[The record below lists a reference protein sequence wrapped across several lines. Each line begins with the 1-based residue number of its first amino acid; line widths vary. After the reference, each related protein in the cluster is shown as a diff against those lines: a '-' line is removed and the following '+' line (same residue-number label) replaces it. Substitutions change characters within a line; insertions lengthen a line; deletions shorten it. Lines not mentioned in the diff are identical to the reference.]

1 MHTDCKNI
9 NSDFIIY
16 SCKIHFILEN
26 ACGFGITFPVNSTN
40 SIFSTF
46 LVTGITGLEA
56 EHIWISIPFFTMF
69 FITLLG
75 NATIIAVIW
84 WEQSLH
90 IPMYLFLAM
99 LAASDLGL
107 SLFTFPTMLRTFWFD
122 ARELTHSLCFTQMFF
137 IHTFQDF
144 ESAVILAMAFDRY
157 VAISRPLHYTSIL
170 TNGIIVRIGLAI
182 IVRTLTVQVPL
193 PILLGKLCFCH
204 SNVLSHS
211 YCLHP
216 DIIKL
221 SCSNTRINSIFGLF
235 VLLSTMGLDFILILF
250 SYVLILKT
258 VLSIASHAGRLKAL
272 NTCISHLCAV
282 VLFFTPMICLSML
295 HRFGPRLPSHFYVV
309 MANMHFFIPPVM
321 NPIVYVV
328 KTKHIRDKI
337 LKLFVRREYG
347 KFHITSV
354 T

>member
-1 MHTDCKNI
+1 M
-9 NSDFIIY
+9 
-16 SCKIHFILEN
+16 
-26 ACGFGITFPVNSTN
+26 FPVNST
-40 SIFSTF
+40 SYIFSTF
-46 LVTGITGLEA
+46 LVTGIPGLEA
-56 EHIWISIPFFTMF
+56 IHVWISIPFTVMF
-69 FITLLG
+69 FITLVG
-75 NATIIAVIW
+75 NLTILMVIW
-84 WEQSLH
+84 REHTLH
-90 IPMYLFLAM
+90 VPMYLFLAM

-107 SLFTFPTMLRTFWFD
+107 SLFTFPTMLRIFWLN
-122 ARELTHSLCFTQMFF
+122 ARELSFSACFTQMFF

-157 VAISRPLHYTSIL
+157 VAISHPLHYSSIL
-170 TNGIIVRIGLAI
+170 TNSVIASIGLAI
-182 IVRTLTVQVPL
+182 FVRTLIVQVPL
-193 PILLGKLCFCH
+193 PILLRRLCFCR

-235 VLLSTMGLDFILILF
+235 VVLSTMGLDFLLILL

-258 VLSIASHAGRLKAL
+258 VLGIASHGGRLKAL

-295 HRFGPRLPSHFYVV
+295 HRFGPKLPSHIYVL
-309 MANMHFFIPPVM
+309 MANMHFLIPPVM

-328 KTKHIRDKI
+328 KTKQIRDKI
-337 LKLFVRREYG
+337 LKVFTIKGPGESRIS
-347 KFHITSV
+347 FIT
-354 T
+354 